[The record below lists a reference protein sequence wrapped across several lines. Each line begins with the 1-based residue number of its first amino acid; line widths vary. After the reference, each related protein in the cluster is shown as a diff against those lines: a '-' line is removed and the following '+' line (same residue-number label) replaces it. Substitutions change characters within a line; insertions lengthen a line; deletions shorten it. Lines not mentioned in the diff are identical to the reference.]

1 MFILRVDEVLILGCG
16 VKKSAQA
23 YRPPLS
29 LGEREER
36 PCDAQLD
43 HAEDVGRSD
52 AQPAAVVAVATSIN
66 SETQQAVAGMARK
79 MAFEEVLDFVLG
91 HEIRGRDVVYV
102 GEDVAAAA
110 AKNK

>member
-1 MFILRVDEVLILGCG
+1 MFILGVDEVLVLRCA

-29 LGEREER
+29 LGEGEEK

-52 AQPAAVVAVATSIN
+52 AQPAAVVAVATSID
-66 SETQQAVAGMARK
+66 SET
-79 MAFEEVLDFVLG
+79 
-91 HEIRGRDVVYV
+91 
-102 GEDVAAAA
+102 
-110 AKNK
+110 